1 MRAKDLGIL
10 FVLAAIWGS
19 SYLFIRVAVPTLGPL
34 LVALARVSVAAAGLL
49 VWLAVSKQR
58 GQFRFDRRFVAIGA
72 LNAAMPYVLIS
83 YAEIHMTASLA
94 SILNATTPLF
104 AALAA
109 AAWAGRRPHSRV
121 IVGCLLGLAGVGV
134 LAGWEPG
141 AGGLSFYL
149 AVAAMLASSFS
160 YGVATVYAK
169 HKLAGV
175 SALGAATGQQLGA
188 AVLLIPVGAAAVA
201 TGHGARPSLGVAAAM
216 LALGLI
222 CTSFAYL
229 LYFRLIASAGAVN
242 TSSVTFLIPIFGIAW
257 SALFLSEPA
266 PRGTLPGLALIF
278 ASILLV
284 TGRGLPIA
292 IPGVVKRRTGATR
305 EARS

>member
-1 MRAKDLGIL
+1 MRAKDLGML
-10 FVLAAIWGS
+10 VVLAAIWGS
-19 SYLFIRVAVPTLGPL
+19 SYLFIRVAAPTLGPL
-34 LVALARVSVAAAGLL
+34 LVALARVAVAAAGLL
-49 VWLAVSKQR
+49 VWLTVTKQR
-58 GQFRFDRRFVAIGA
+58 GELRFDRRFVTIGA

-83 YAEIHMTASLA
+83 YAELHMTASLA

-109 AAWAGRRPHSRV
+109 AAWVGRRPQPRV
-121 IVGCLLGLAGVGV
+121 IAGCLLGMAGVAV

-141 AGGLSFYL
+141 ASGLSFYL
-149 AVAAMLASSFS
+149 AVAAMLASSLS

-169 HKLAGV
+169 HRLAGV

-188 AVLLIPVGAAAVA
+188 AALLIPVGAATIA
-201 TGHGARPSLGVAAAM
+201 TGHGEGPSLGVAAAM
-216 LALGLI
+216 LALGLL

-242 TSSVTFLIPIFGIAW
+242 TSSTTFLIPIFGIAW
-257 SALFLSEPA
+257 SALFLGESA
-266 PRGTLPGLALIF
+266 PRGTLPGLAMIF

-284 TGRGLPIA
+284 TGRGLPFA
-292 IPGVVKRRTGATR
+292 IPGAVKRRIG
-305 EARS
+305 EPKGVRS